1 MRRRRSSP
9 PGPSPGRPAET
20 PAGESLEVEGY
31 AQWRTSF
38 GMTDRQLLVVL
49 EEVIAEATNLPVFWR
64 ENIADATVEAQ
75 IAAEDQART
84 PADGSTKD

>member
-1 MRRRRSSP
+1 
-9 PGPSPGRPAET
+9 
-20 PAGESLEVEGY
+20 
-31 AQWRTSF
+31 
-38 GMTDRQLLVVL
+38 MTDRQLLVVL